1 MRPRYPLEPLRRVRQ
16 LEVDEREREVALQA
30 LKVRHSA
37 QRRAAEEGSLADERA
52 CTERTLAGEREHL
65 ASGCAR
71 AADLRRSHEFEHGAR
86 LREDDRKQA
95 LAAARR
101 AEHAAEAAEQQARVE
116 LARAQAEQSALGRHH
131 ERFERAG
138 ARASEREAED
148 DALDLHRHAAREG
161 RS

>member
-16 LEVDEREREVALQA
+16 LEVDERERELALRV

-37 QRRAAEEGSLADERA
+37 QRRAVEEGNLAEEQA

-65 ASGCAR
+65 ASGHAR

-86 LREDDRKQA
+86 RREDERKQA
-95 LAAARR
+95 LAEALRAEQAAEEAERAARS
-101 AEHAAEAAEQQARVE
+101 E
-116 LARAQAEQSALGRHH
+116 LARAQAEQSALGRHR
-131 ERFERAG
+131 ERFDRAR
-138 ARASEREAED
+138 ARASERDAED
-148 DALDLHRHAAREG
+148 DALDLHRHGAREG